1 MKINIIA
8 RVCMEPKFWFRPE
21 VPISNHLNFD
31 NILRFF
37 DILNCLFHEWLRIES
52 LHYFHSLFR
61 GSKSIPK
68 CTKQEFSAS
77 CIKLGSPKE
86 ESKIHKWHLLFEFLS
101 DSNEI
106 FRDDSCHL
114 HCCFDIKIDK
124 NKCFA
129 HAQWKCNVLGLFI
142 PRFPSNWESK
152 SRSNNWCIFNVQ
164 NQ

>member
-1 MKINIIA
+1 MNIKMIS
-8 RVCMEPKFWFRPE
+8 RVWMEPKFWFRPE

-77 CIKLGSPKE
+77 CIKLGTPKE
-86 ESKIHKWHLLFEFLS
+86 ELKIHKWHLLFEFLS

>member
-1 MKINIIA
+1 MDMKINIIA

-68 CTKQEFSAS
+68 CTNKNFPHHVSNLGHPKKSQKYINGIYSSSFCPILMKFSGMTAVIYIVAS
-77 CIKLGSPKE
+77 ILRLIKK
-86 ESKIHKWHLLFEFLS
+86 
-101 DSNEI
+101 
-106 FRDDSCHL
+106 
-114 HCCFDIKIDK
+114 
-124 NKCFA
+124 
-129 HAQWKCNVLGLFI
+129 NVL
-142 PRFPSNWESK
+142 RM
-152 SRSNNWCIFNVQ
+152 RSENLKY
-164 NQ
+164 